1 MPPKAAF
8 NPSPI
13 MVFMT
18 IMVEVTTF
26 LHASCE
32 RQREAR
38 SFFCFSTMA
47 ATSASIFFAS

>member
-1 MPPKAAF
+1 MPPQAAF

-18 IMVEVTTF
+18 IMVEVTAR
-26 LHASCE
+26 LHTSCE

-38 SFFCFSTMA
+38 SFFCFSTIA
-47 ATSASIFFAS
+47 ATSASIFLAS